1 MIHRA
6 EHDNEFTRVKNSL
19 INDERLSFE
28 ARGFMVFILSLPD
41 NWNFSVRGL
50 IKQTGLNMSV
60 VERLMSELKK
70 CGYAESKKAR
80 DSRGRI
86 TAHSWDFYELPQDHI
101 SKSPYMENT
110 IYGKDHISQ
119 SPNMD
124 STIYGE
130 TADIQTTNNNKL
142 INKTNDSL
150 EQTNR
155 TESKKFTP
163 PTVEEVKSYC
173 QERGNSVDPEAFCDF
188 YTSKGWKVGKN
199 PMKDW
204 KAAVRTW
211 EKRDRRPKPIK
222 TSGNEFTELLGEE
235 GFTI

>member
-6 EHDNEFTRVKNSL
+6 DHTSNYTILKNEFICDS
-19 INDERLSFE
+19 RLSFE
-28 ARGFMVFILSLPD
+28 ARGFMALILSLPD
-41 NWNFSVRGL
+41 DWNFSVRGL
-50 IKQTGLNMSV
+50 MKLTGLKMSV
-60 VERLMSELKK
+60 VEKLLTELKT

-86 TAHSWDFYELPQDHI
+86 TAHSWDFYDLPQDHI

-110 IYGKDHISQ
+110 IYGENH
-119 SPNMD
+119 NMD

-130 TADIQTTNNNKL
+130 NDTIQNTNNNKVL
-142 INKTNDSL
+142 NITKDLTK
-150 EQTNR
+150 Q
-155 TESKKFTP
+155 KAQPQKFTP
-163 PTVEEVKSYC
+163 PTVDEVRDYC
-173 QERGNSVDPEAFCDF
+173 LERNNGIDPEAFVDF

-211 EKRDRRPKPIK
+211 EKRRPKPIK
-222 TSGNEFTELLGEE
+222 QSGNEFTDLLE
-235 GFTI
+235 GGFEI